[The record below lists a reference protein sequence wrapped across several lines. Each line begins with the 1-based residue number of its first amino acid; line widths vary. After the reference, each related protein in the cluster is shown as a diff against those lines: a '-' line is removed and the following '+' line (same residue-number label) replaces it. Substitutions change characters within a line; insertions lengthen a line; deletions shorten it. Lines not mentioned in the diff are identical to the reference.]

1 MSSGSGERYDLPQGG
16 IAAGDL
22 IMKRTFAVLAAILL
36 LALIAGLL
44 WKRRSADEPAAAGK
58 PDAAAGGASS
68 KTTAPGP
75 KVDPDPATAASD
87 PAPQL
92 HGLRRLPLETA
103 KARGWT
109 PPPLPPELSDPVL
122 LTYKRLR
129 LTSIDLNSTD
139 QPLPELLRELDTK
152 YGLRMRLD
160 PSLDADSKTVTFR
173 VQSLAADQ
181 AIDLVMK
188 MADLAYVV
196 DAAGEIWITTRD
208 RVAQL
213 AAPRPPDPE
222 PWTWTFGFIRWQ
234 QEAAPQGVAEG
245 PRDPPWKG
253 KKVTVSIVRRP
264 LAEAWDALADALELE
279 QQWGAAFWKR
289 ETRAKAAAAV
299 PVSLVAE
306 EMPAEQAVA
315 EILRDSG
322 LELDAN
328 MSGANDLLTAE
339 AARQRRE
346 TREAVRRERVEDAQ
360 EQAAFRLRRVRIR
373 GEVLTASDVAGQV
386 AAQLG
391 VTPRI
396 APEVALCPALWESDG
411 LEQPAGEVLDIL
423 ARDGELLWRWHGEA
437 DHSDWDRHS
446 GPRCLW
452 VLGVVEK

>member
-1 MSSGSGERYDLPQGG
+1 
-16 IAAGDL
+16 
-22 IMKRTFAVLAAILL
+22 MKRNFAVLAAVLL
-36 LALIAGLL
+36 LALIAGL
-44 WKRRSADEPAAAGK
+44 WWQRRSAEDLADTEK
-58 PDAAAGGASS
+58 SD
-68 KTTAPGP
+68 
-75 KVDPDPATAASD
+75 ATAGSPAPSKAAPEPKDSAGHATPASD
-87 PAPQL
+87 PAPKL

-103 KARGWT
+103 RARGWT
-109 PPPLPPELSDPVL
+109 PRPLPPELSDPVYL
-122 LTYKRLR
+122 AYKRLR

-160 PSLDADSKTVTFR
+160 PAIEADSKTVTFR
-173 VQSLAADQ
+173 VQALAADQ
-181 AIDLVMK
+181 AIDLVLK
-188 MADLAYVV
+188 MADLAYAI
-196 DAAGEIWITTRD
+196 DAAGDIWITTRD
-208 RVAQL
+208 RVAPL

-222 PWTWTFGFIRWQ
+222 PWTWTFSFIRWQ
-234 QEAAPQGVAEG
+234 HEAAPQGAGEG

-264 LAEAWDALADALELE
+264 LAEAWDALAEALELE
-279 QQWGAAFWKR
+279 QQWTTAFWKR
-289 ETRAKAAAAV
+289 ETRAKAAAAM

-346 TREAVRRERVEDAQ
+346 TREAVRRERAEDAQ

-373 GEVLTASDVAGQV
+373 GEVLAASDVAGQV

-391 VTPRI
+391 VTLRV

-411 LEQPAGEVLDIL
+411 LEQPAGEVLDLL

-437 DHSDWDRHS
+437 DPSDWDRHS

-452 VLGVVEK
+452 LLGVVEK